1 MKKDL
6 LDFYF
11 DFATDILLSL
21 NLYWGEVSKLLI
33 MPKASTRI
41 LGLCERNYDY
51 WGNWDGTF
59 SISLN
64 PCLFADGVNED
75 IIIQTL
81 LHELV
86 HTMDGCFN
94 HGKNFK
100 YYARIINNKYG
111 YNISRTTDSSKFG
124 VELPKREYKYEI
136 WCTVCNKRVAR
147 YKRKSH
153 IVECVER
160 DGGSTCRCNNCNTK
174 GKFKCIR
181 LH

>member
-1 MKKDL
+1 MTNL
-6 LDFYF
+6 LNQYYE
-11 DFATDILLSL
+11 FAIELLSTL
-21 NLYWGEVSKLLI
+21 GICYGEVTKVFI
-33 MPKASTRI
+33 MPKASTRT
-41 LGLCERNYDY
+41 LGLCERNKDY
-51 WGNWDGTF
+51 WGDWDGTYN
-59 SISLN
+59 ISLN
-64 PCLFADGVNED
+64 PCLFADGVNDD

-81 LHELV
+81 LHELI
-86 HTMDGCFN
+86 HTVYGCFN

-100 YYARIINNKYG
+100 HYARIINNKYG
-111 YNISRTTDSSKFG
+111 YNISRLTDSSQFG

-160 DGGSTCRCNNCNTK
+160 DGGSTCRCKTCNTK
-174 GKFKCIR
+174 GQFKCIR